1 MKATHLQAELKAE
14 LMKEFEAEVDQLL
27 ASCDR
32 GPLTMTQIE
41 DLVLAARQ
49 RVGQKLAEHVLALQ
63 EQSHSA
69 GAPVSAE
76 TGQRLRAKGKKSH
89 GNDAAGRSDL

>member
-1 MKATHLQAELKAE
+1 MEAKHSQAELKAE
-14 LMKEFEAEVDQLL
+14 LIKEFEAEVDQLL
-27 ASCDR
+27 ASCESS

-49 RVGQKLAEHVLALQ
+49 RVGQKLAEHVLALR
-63 EQSHSA
+63 EQSSHTA

-76 TGQRLRAKGKKSH
+76 TGQPLRAKGKKKS
-89 GNDAAGRSDL
+89 R